1 MIENFN
7 SVQEFLEVII
17 MEEDDKKVAKKL
29 HGSASLVNFDSIM
42 MQNKLI
48 TSTRAG

>member
-17 MEEDDKKVAKKL
+17 MEEDDKKV
-29 HGSASLVNFDSIM
+29 SASLVNFDSIM